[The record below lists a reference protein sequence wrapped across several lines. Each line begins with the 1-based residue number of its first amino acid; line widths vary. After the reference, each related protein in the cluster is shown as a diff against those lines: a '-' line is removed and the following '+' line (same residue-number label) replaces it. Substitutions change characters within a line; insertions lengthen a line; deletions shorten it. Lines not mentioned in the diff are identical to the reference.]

1 MESDQ
6 DLNFQSIK
14 VETFPLEQSKTS
26 DIADPLLIHEIKE
39 ETKEEIKEEIEE
51 EIKVEVFENNEATP
65 IYIKQE
71 EDFDASGYQIV
82 QENGMIVQEIKE
94 ESVFWE

>member
-1 MESDQ
+1 LESDQ
-6 DLNFQSIK
+6 KLNFESIK
-14 VETFPLEQSKTS
+14 VETFTLEESKTS
-26 DIADPLLIHEIKE
+26 DTADPLLIHEIKE
-39 ETKEEIKEEIEE
+39 E
-51 EIKVEVFENNEATP
+51 VFEENEATP

-71 EDFDASGYQIV
+71 EEFDASGYQIV